1 LRRVVFALCHDM
13 PHMKL
18 DPYRHVD
25 GTAFSAT
32 QAQITAERGPPADAS
47 RNDVGLNELDYGDVV
62 FRFQDGGRLE
72 EITLQAPVLH
82 LGAVAVPFAAL
93 AHFVR
98 DHDAEAFERVGFI
111 VSPKFG
117 LAFDPDDAP
126 WVTALAAHCIDTWRA
141 L

>member
-1 LRRVVFALCHDM
+1 
-13 PHMKL
+13 MKL
-18 DPYRHVD
+18 DPYRHAD
-25 GTAFSAT
+25 GTAFTAT
-32 QAQITAERGPPADAS
+32 RDDIVAVRGQPHHTG
-47 RNDVGLNELDYGDVV
+47 RNDVGLNELDYGDAVY
-62 FRFQDGGRLE
+62 RFQDSGRLE

-98 DHDAEAFERVGFI
+98 DHDPDAFERVGFI
-111 VSPKFG
+111 VSPRYG

>member
-1 LRRVVFALCHDM
+1 
-13 PHMKL
+13 MKL
-18 DPYRHVD
+18 DPYRRVD

-47 RNDVGLNELDYGDVV
+47 RNGVGLNELDYGDVV
-62 FRFQDGGRLE
+62 FRFQDNGRLE

-98 DHDAEAFERVGFI
+98 DHDPGVFERVGFI

>member
-1 LRRVVFALCHDM
+1 LPDDNA
-13 PHMKL
+13 MKL
-18 DPYRHVD
+18 DPYRCA
-25 GTAFSAT
+25 GTTAFTAT
-32 QAQITAERGPPADAS
+32 PAEIIATRGRPAAAS
-47 RNDVGLNELDYGDVV
+47 RNEVGLNELDYGDVV

-98 DHDAEAFERVGFI
+98 DQDPEAFERVGFI

-117 LAFDPDDAP
+117 LAFDPDDTP
-126 WVTALAAHCIDTWRA
+126 WVTVLAAHCIASWRA